1 MSNVLDDVWKSDT
14 DDGSEEISFDVRK
27 LRENHNKRGYLDG
40 ITHSKETNLQQGF
53 DDGFPTGALLGMQ
66 VGKLIGTLQ
75 ALVSKYGDGDEQLSD
90 DFRAARKELHI
101 SKVLTKS
108 MFDPNLDVTGQHQL
122 IGKWKVVVKSYCDK
136 YSVNTSL

>member
-1 MSNVLDDVWKSDT
+1 MSNALDDVWKSDT

-53 DDGFPTGALLGMQ
+53 DEGFPTGALLGMQ

-75 ALVSKYGDGDEQLSD
+75 ALVSKYGDRDEQLSD

-108 MFDPNLDVTGQHQL
+108 MFDHNLDVTGQHQL
-122 IGKWKVVVKSYCDK
+122 IAKWKVVVKRYCDK
-136 YSVNTSL
+136 YTVNTSL

>member
-1 MSNVLDDVWKSDT
+1 MSNALDDVWESDT

-27 LRENHNKRGYLDG
+27 LRENHNKRGYFDG

-53 DDGFPTGALLGMQ
+53 DEGFPTGALLGMQ

-75 ALVSKYGDGDEQLSD
+75 ALVSKYGDRDEQLAD
-90 DFRAARKELHI
+90 DFQVAQIELRI

-108 MFDPNLDVTGQHQL
+108 MFDPNLDVMGQHQL
-122 IGKWKVVVKSYCDK
+122 IAKWKAIVKSYCDK
-136 YSVNTSL
+136 YLVNTGL